1 MEISGRV
8 LVESCAWRALG
19 IEMPGEP
26 IGSGWQRTHAKG
38 ALKDARLVEERHCM
52 LRNRLR
58 ARPAVLAVIV
68 ITGCSSMIGCGGD
81 KSHGIGEEELYRYEY
96 HICPSWSDSSG
107 VIIEDKGI
115 VAVEEGIALIDL
127 REKGVRAFDMDT
139 GADALL
145 VQYGEMPYC
154 ARSGT
159 ILYVLAGSIYRYR
172 HGIQDAI
179 VTAENA
185 TLWWPQIS
193 RNEEWMCW
201 QVHPYGQ
208 DSTYVMIASNDLGI
222 QRKCNGIM
230 ACWGGSVGEDV
241 CAILS
246 NSNVGQ
252 VICEHDPMTADID
265 TLCRLERGRGRVT
278 AMGYSASYDSLV
290 IGLRDDSN
298 TYSGIWIWSRE
309 SNSLIRVCNDV
320 PERGIS
326 WGRQGIL
333 YATWTR
339 EEDAIMCLIW
349 MLTSEG
355 WQRTPITRPDQFRAA
370 IEEQL
375 TCPRSFCTSQS

>member
-1 MEISGRV
+1 
-8 LVESCAWRALG
+8 
-19 IEMPGEP
+19 
-26 IGSGWQRTHAKG
+26 
-38 ALKDARLVEERHCM
+38 M

-58 ARPAVLAVIV
+58 VRPAILAVIV
-68 ITGCSSMIGCGGD
+68 IIGCSSMIGCGGE

-107 VIIEDKGI
+107 VVIEDKGI
-115 VAVEEGIALIDL
+115 VAVEDGIALIDV

-139 GADALL
+139 GADTLL

-159 ILYVLAGSIYRYR
+159 IVYVLAGSIYRYK

-193 RNEEWMCW
+193 RNEEWLCW

-230 ACWGGSVGEDV
+230 ACWREGVSGGV

-246 NSNVGQ
+246 NSEDGQ
-252 VICEHDPMTADID
+252 VICEHDLTTADID
-265 TLCRLERGRGRVT
+265 TLSRLELGRGRVT
-278 AMGYSASYDSLV
+278 AMSYSASGDSMV
-290 IGLRDDSN
+290 IGLDADSG
-298 TYSGIWIWSRE
+298 TYSGLWIWSRE
-309 SNSLIRVCNDV
+309 SNSMSRVCDDV
-320 PERGIS
+320 PVRGIW

-339 EEDAIMCLIW
+339 EEDAMVCLIW
-349 MLTSEG
+349 MLSPEG
-355 WQRTPITRPDQFRAA
+355 WGRRPITRPGQFRAA
-370 IEEQL
+370 REEVSISADVLEPSRCAQSG
-375 TCPRSFCTSQS
+375 RSSPDP